1 MKMQFSP
8 RTIQKLQNFFLLT
21 NPPIFGGETKI
32 RGRDLFRR
40 FSLWFKLFNQ
50 GRKIKKKKKNRPLSP
65 WFYFPP
71 TKHLNISVKF
81 AGFLFLYLLN
91 WYSQGWRTITTVV
104 WRHWSMMWVFYCLMP
119 PLFLK
124 RMQRCQQ
131 KSNAFQNGSH
141 GHYHL
146 YSSWL
151 SGVTGQH

>member
-40 FSLWFKLFNQ
+40 FSLWFPVPISIELIQSRLENNYY
-50 GRKIKKKKKNRPLSP
+50 RSLEAL
-65 WFYFPP
+65 
-71 TKHLNISVKF
+71 KHD
-81 AGFLFLYLLN
+81 
-91 WYSQGWRTITTVV
+91 
-104 WRHWSMMWVFYCLMP
+104 
-119 PLFLK
+119 
-124 RMQRCQQ
+124 RCQQ

-151 SGVTGQH
+151 SGVTGQHYGRSSLAETPHCGKCIIRIQNFWSLSYGVVGAITSDAL